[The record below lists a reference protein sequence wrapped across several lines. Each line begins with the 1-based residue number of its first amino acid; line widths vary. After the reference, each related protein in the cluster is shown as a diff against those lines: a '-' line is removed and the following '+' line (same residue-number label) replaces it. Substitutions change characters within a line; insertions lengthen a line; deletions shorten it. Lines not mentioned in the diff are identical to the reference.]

1 MLKKHSKWIGAVAF
15 LLFLSFTLFG
25 CGASNQPPKDLG
37 KMRGLAAISPDE
49 SWESKLEKMA
59 EQAVLDAWIR
69 YRIAL
74 DFSTNS
80 IRLEEQIM
88 DGVGRT
94 AWFKAFPEKD
104 QRAEAMIAG
113 AYVGEVIRRNH
124 GGAWGTNS
132 PDTDGFSFPLRV
144 GSHQVFPITWCLKR
158 LINGREDNVW
168 HKYQYFVV
176 GNTNSF
182 PGTVTYYSNR
192 DDWITIEGIKPEA
205 LK

>member
-1 MLKKHSKWIGAVAF
+1 MLKKHSKWIRAEAL

-25 CGASNQPPKDLG
+25 CGASNQPPKDLD

-59 EQAVLDAWIR
+59 EQAVLDAWTR

-74 DFSTNS
+74 DFSPNS

-88 DGVGRT
+88 DGVGRST
-94 AWFKAFPEKD
+94 WFKAFPEKD

-113 AYVGEVIRRNH
+113 AYLGEVIKRNH
-124 GGAWGTNS
+124 GGTWATNS
-132 PDTDGFSFPLRV
+132 LPAGEFSFPLKV
-144 GSHQVFPITWCLKR
+144 GSHQIFPITWCLKR
-158 LINGREDNVW
+158 LVNGREDNVW

-176 GNTNSF
+176 GNTNSY

-192 DDWITIEGIKPEA
+192 DDWLKVEGIPTEEMK
-205 LK
+205 